1 MGGGGRVGGCAW
13 RKCGNIHLA
22 LPEER
27 LVGLGCTMLPIAS
40 SHPLRFFLVAILLFS
55 FLRACGP
62 LLM

>member
-1 MGGGGRVGGCAW
+1 M
-13 RKCGNIHLA
+13 
-22 LPEER
+22 
-27 LVGLGCTMLPIAS
+27 PIAS